1 MASHALGIAPLLPVH
16 NLRARRTTETS
27 VMPWRE
33 FQPRRF
39 EPTPNGWGEPSM
51 LHMEFSG
58 NKASLLP
65 QKQIGSVHFAL
76 KPGLSWSE
84 AEAIAEHLNKV
95 VEAMCVRHLAG
106 GEG

>member
-1 MASHALGIAPLLPVH
+1 VLGLSEVVDTSTAS
-16 NLRARRTTETS
+16 RR
-27 VMPWRE
+27 
-33 FQPRRF
+33 
-39 EPTPNGWGEPSM
+39 
-51 LHMEFSG
+51 G